1 MSELSAITPERQP
14 LATLTRNL
22 LCSDRLRQFGG
33 DPPARKTGGGT
44 GWGSSLLAGLLG
56 GDPMPAVRRMV
67 AGLRAMDR
75 AWPIVVHPKAAH
87 KGVRYQ
93 RVTAR

>member
-22 LCSDRLRQFGG
+22 LCSDRLCQLAKTPLSGRPAMLLSGAEACCAGLPGG
-33 DPPARKTGGGT
+33 DPV
-44 GWGSSLLAGLLG
+44 
-56 GDPMPAVRRMV
+56 PAVRRMV
-67 AGLRAMDR
+67 AGLQAMDR
-75 AWPIVVHPKAAH
+75 AWPIVVYPKAQH

-93 RVTAR
+93 